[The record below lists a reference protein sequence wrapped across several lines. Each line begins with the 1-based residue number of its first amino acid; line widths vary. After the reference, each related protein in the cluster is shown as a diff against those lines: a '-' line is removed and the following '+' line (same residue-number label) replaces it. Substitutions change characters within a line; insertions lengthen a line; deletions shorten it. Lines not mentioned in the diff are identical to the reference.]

1 MLVTPAF
8 AQAAAPAASPTGGLF
23 EMLVPIAMIFV
34 VFYFLLLR
42 PQQKKQKEMRA
53 MIDAVKRGDRV
64 VTSGG
69 ILGTIVKVEEREVVL
84 EIADNTRVKLLK
96 AMIVDVVAR
105 TGGAEAKGDAKDAK
119 KDDKKPAEPAE
130 YYRALGVAPGA
141 TQAEIAAA
149 YAQKPGDAAA
159 TEAYEV
165 LKDPKLRKLY
175 DRLGH
180 DEFLSTTR

>member
-1 MLVTPAF
+1 MLVTPAY
-8 AQAAAPAASPTGGLF
+8 AQAAAPAASPSGDLF
-23 EMLVPIAMIFV
+23 GMLLPIAMIFV

-69 ILGTIVKVEEREVVL
+69 ILGTVAKVEDREVVL
-84 EIADNTRVKLLK
+84 EIADNVRVKALK

-105 TGGAEAKGDAKDAK
+105 TGSAGADAKDEK
-119 KDDKKPAEPAE
+119 KEKKSGEAE
-130 YYRALGVAPGA
+130 YYRALGLKEGA
-141 TQAEIAAA
+141 TTAEIAAA
-149 YAQKPGDAAA
+149 YAQKQGDAAA

-180 DEFLSTTR
+180 DEFLATTR

>member
-1 MLVTPAF
+1 MLVTPAY
-8 AQAAAPAASPTGGLF
+8 AQTPAAPAASPTGGLF

-53 MIDAVKRGDRV
+53 MLEAVKRGDRV

-69 ILGTIVKVEEREVVL
+69 IIGTVAKVEEREVVL
-84 EIADNTRVKLLK
+84 EIADNVRVKALK
-96 AMIVDVVAR
+96 AMIVEVVAR
-105 TGGAEAKGDAKDAK
+105 TGSAGADAKDEK
-119 KDDKKPAEPAE
+119 KEKKGDPE
-130 YYRALGVAPGA
+130 YYRALGITEKASS
-141 TQAEIAAA
+141 AEIAAA
-149 YAQKPGDAAA
+149 YAQKQGDAAA

-180 DEFLSTTR
+180 EEFVSSTR

>member
-1 MLVTPAF
+1 MLVTPAY

-42 PQQKKQKEMRA
+42 PQQKKQKETRA
-53 MIDAVKRGDRV
+53 MLDAVKRGDRV

-69 ILGTIVKVEEREVVL
+69 IIGTVQKVDEREVVL
-84 EIADNTRVKLLK
+84 EIADNVRVKALK

-105 TGGAEAKGDAKDAK
+105 TGSAGADAKDEK
-119 KDDKKPAEPAE
+119 KEKKGEPE
-130 YYRALGVAPGA
+130 YYRALGVGEKASG
-141 TQAEIAAA
+141 AEIAAA
-149 YAQKPGDAAA
+149 YAQKQGDAAA

-180 DEFLSTTR
+180 DEFLATTR